1 MIAKNDMMRVLLD
14 ACPSFAP
21 QWQAF
26 EDEWRSEADDL
37 PLYLVLADFA
47 RHLIGMV
54 ERGDTAELPAVFR
67 AIERLHVEGER
78 YVREAATVGLLED
91 TYRTSTFTRTP
102 PSRSSSAHTLAQ
114 CRSGGGTSHVGSGSA
129 GSCSPTIR
137 STPDQRVHLTG
148 FYDTEGPGR

>member
-26 EDEWRSEADDL
+26 QDEWRSEADDL

-47 RHLIGMV
+47 RHLIGIV
-54 ERGDTAELPAVFR
+54 ERGDTAGLAAVFK
-67 AIERLHVEGER
+67 AVERLHVEGDH

-91 TYRTSTFTRTP
+91 LQNLNLHKNTTEPEQFRPYLGPVSERWWVKLYRFRK
-102 PSRSSSAHTLAQ
+102 HGEL
-114 CRSGGGTSHVGSGSA
+114 
-129 GSCSPTIR
+129 
-137 STPDQRVHLTG
+137 LT
-148 FYDTEGPGR
+148 DD

>member
-1 MIAKNDMMRVLLD
+1 MTAKDDMMRVLTD

-26 EDEWRSEADDL
+26 QDEWREEADDL

-54 ERGDTAELPAVFR
+54 ERGETTGLPAIFR
-67 AIERLHVEGER
+67 AVERLHVEGEH

-91 TYRTSTFTRTP
+91 LQNLNLHKSGTEPEHFRPYLGPVSERWWDKLYRFWQ
-102 PSRSSSAHTLAQ
+102 HGQL
-114 CRSGGGTSHVGSGSA
+114 
-129 GSCSPTIR
+129 
-137 STPDQRVHLTG
+137 LT
-148 FYDTEGPGR
+148 DE